1 MADVAHS
8 RSLVEKSADHEQFS
22 CPTNG
27 FTYQVPNVA
36 GAEQSE
42 RRAVGS
48 KVFTIAFALAIL
60 SATFLWVAFL
70 LWVVV
75 QVFF

>member
-1 MADVAHS
+1 MAIVAHS
-8 RSLVEKSADHEQFS
+8 RSLVEKSADDD
-22 CPTNG
+22 

-60 SATFLWVAFL
+60 SAMFLWVAFL

>member
-1 MADVAHS
+1 MANVAHS
-8 RSLVEKSADHEQFS
+8 RSLLENSADEEQFP

-27 FTYQVPNVA
+27 LTYQVPNVA

-60 SATFLWVAFL
+60 SAMFLWVAFL

>member
-1 MADVAHS
+1 MATVAHS
-8 RSLVEKSADHEQFS
+8 HSFVEKSADDEQFP

-27 FTYQVPNVA
+27 FTDQVPNVA
-36 GAEQSE
+36 VAEQSE

-48 KVFTIAFALAIL
+48 KVFAIAFALAIV
-60 SATFLWVAFL
+60 SATFLWIVFL